1 MSALASKTS
10 SRPLALVT
18 GASGG
23 IGLHIATELA
33 ALGHDLVLVAR
44 GQRALDELAQALSQR
59 HGIQAH
65 VRALD
70 LSLPDA
76 ADQLTAWLQAQALP
90 VDVLVNNAGF
100 GLYGPHA
107 QADLAEEQQM
117 IQVNITT
124 LTRLTKLLLPG
135 MLSRRRGQV
144 MNVASTAS
152 FQPGPYMAVYYA
164 TKAYVLSYSEALAEE
179 LRGTG
184 VTVTALCPG
193 PTTSGFQDKAAMHD
207 SALVKGRRLPTSAE
221 VAAYGVKAMR
231 RGQRVAIH
239 GCMNWLMAQSV
250 RFTPRALVTRVV
262 ALMSRPV

>member
-1 MSALASKTS
+1 MHGQTGAVAERVALGLTRTHPTLLMPVPRATPDEIAAAGHPRPEILACDLCAPDVCEKITSALKA
-10 SRPLALVT
+10 
-18 GASGG
+18 
-23 IGLHIATELA
+23 I
-33 ALGHDLVLVAR
+33 
-44 GQRALDELAQALSQR
+44 
-59 HGIQAH
+59 
-65 VRALD
+65 
-70 LSLPDA
+70 DA
-76 ADQLTAWLQAQALP
+76 EVET
-90 VDVLVNNAGF
+90 VVNNAGYGLF
-100 GLYGPHA
+100 GEAIDLDRA
-107 QADLAEEQQM
+107 QQLAMVDLNVRVLTDLTLRFADS
-117 IQVNITT
+117 IVKN
-124 LTRLTKLLLPG
+124 
-135 MLSRRRGQV
+135 RGGIL
-144 MNVASTAS
+144 NVASIAS
-152 FQPGPYMAVYYA
+152 FLPGPRMAVYYA

-193 PTTSGFQDKAAMHD
+193 PTTSGFQDKASMHD